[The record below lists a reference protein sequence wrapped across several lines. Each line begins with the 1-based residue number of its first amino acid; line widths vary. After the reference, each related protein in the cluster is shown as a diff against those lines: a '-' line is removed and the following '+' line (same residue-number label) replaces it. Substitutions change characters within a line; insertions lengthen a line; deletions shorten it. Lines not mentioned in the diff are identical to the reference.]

1 MTAETE
7 QPRATLWRR
16 ARRWARR
23 IGLSRRLPMALTIAA
38 IVSGVTTYAALT
50 ESRPFGGDPRVV
62 LVLLYIDLALAL
74 VLSAVVLGRLVKLW
88 IERRRG
94 TAGSRLHIR
103 LVAMF
108 SVVAVAPAIIVAVF
122 SVSFFNL
129 GIEAWFSKRVSTAI
143 GESLAVAEAYLD
155 EHRNIIRADA
165 KAMANDISRSGARQL
180 ANPAQLNRLL
190 ATQAALRSLNEALVF
205 TRDGSVLGRAGFVFS
220 LIFEPV
226 ALLSMRQADSGEV
239 VILTSDTDDRVRA
252 LMRLDVFGDVYLMIG
267 RFVDPRVIGHM
278 ERTQRAVSAYQRL
291 EGDRSKIQI
300 TFALIFA
307 VVTLLLL
314 LAAVWLGL
322 NFATQLVRPISAL
335 IGAAERIREGDLT
348 ARVKEQPTGDEI
360 GSLSR
365 AFNRM
370 ANQLESQRQELLET
384 NLEIEARQ
392 RFTESV
398 LSGVS
403 AGVIGLDSEG
413 RVELPNRFAL
423 DFLATRADR
432 LIGRPLIEIMPEVG
446 ELIEQVK
453 RRPDRRAE
461 TQITIERRGR
471 TRTLLVRV
479 GAEQLG
485 HELEGFVVTFDDIS
499 ALVAAE
505 RTAAWADVARRIAHE
520 IKNPLTPIQLSAER
534 LRRKYQHEIKSDP
547 EVFISCTDTIVR
559 QVGDIGR
566 MIDEFSAFARMPAP
580 VFRTEAVVD
589 LVRQAID
596 LQEVEHPEIRY
607 IKKFPDH
614 GVMLHCDG
622 RQIVQ
627 VMTNVLRN
635 AADAIAGR
643 APSGGEMLDDGWI
656 RIVIDHTDAEHV
668 VIEVEDNGRGFPDDA
683 RDRLVEPYIT
693 TRAKGTGLGL
703 AIVKKIIEDHG
714 GELVLDDGADGGAK
728 VRIIFRTAE
737 SETSVDGAGRTSPKV
752 VSHGG

>member
-1 MTAETE
+1 MVADTAK
-7 QPRATLWRR
+7 PRATLWRR
-16 ARRWARR
+16 TRRWSRR
-23 IGLSRRLPMALTIAA
+23 VGLSRRLPMALTILA
-38 IVSGVTTYAALT
+38 IASGVTTYAALT
-50 ESRPFGGDPRVV
+50 ESRPFGGAPRVV
-62 LVLLYIDLALAL
+62 LVLLYVDLVL
-74 VLSAVVLGRLVKLW
+74 VLILSAVVLGRLVQLW
-88 IERRRG
+88 LERRRG
-94 TAGSRLHIR
+94 LAGSRLHIR
-103 LVAMF
+103 LVALF
-108 SVVAVAPAIIVAVF
+108 SVVAVAPAIVVAVF

-155 EHRNIIRADA
+155 EHREIIRADA
-165 KAMANDISRSGARQL
+165 RAMANDINRSGTL
-180 ANPAQLNRLL
+180 HLSNPAQLNRVL
-190 ATQAALRSLNEALVF
+190 ATQSALRSLSEALVF
-205 TRDGSVLGRAGFVFS
+205 TRNGNVLGRAGLIFS
-220 LIFEPV
+220 LVFEPV
-226 ALLSMRQADSGEV
+226 SLVSMQRADNGEIV
-239 VILTSDTDDRVRA
+239 MLTSDTDDRVRA
-252 LMRLDVFGDVYLMIG
+252 LMRLGIFGDSYLMIG

-278 ERTQRAVSAYQRL
+278 ERTQNAVAAYQRL

-322 NFATQLVRPISAL
+322 TFATQLARPISAL
-335 IGAAERIREGDLT
+335 IRAAEQIREGDLT
-348 ARVKEQPTGDEI
+348 ARVTERPSGDEI

-370 ANQLESQRQELLET
+370 ANQLESQRQELVET

-413 RVELPNRFAL
+413 SVELPNRSAL
-423 DFLATRADR
+423 DLLDIRSDR
-432 LIGRPLIEIMPEVG
+432 LIGRPLIKVMPEVG

-479 GAEQLG
+479 GAERLG
-485 HELEGFVVTFDDIS
+485 RELEGFVVTFDDIS
-499 ALVAAE
+499 ALVVAQ

-534 LRRKYQHEIKSDP
+534 IKRKYQDEIKTDP
-547 EVFISCTDTIVR
+547 DVFNACTDTIVR

-580 VFRTEAVVD
+580 VLQTEDVTD

-596 LQEVEHPEIRY
+596 LQEVEHRDIRY
-607 IKKFPDH
+607 IKEFPEH
-614 GVMLHCDG
+614 AVMLHCDG
-622 RQIVQ
+622 RQIAQ

-635 AADAIAGR
+635 AADAISGRDAPAG
-643 APSGGEMLDDGWI
+643 GHLDDGRI
-656 RIVIDHTDAEHV
+656 RVIVTQSDARHV
-668 VIEVEDNGRGFPDDA
+668 VVEIEDNGRGFPEDE
-683 RDRLVEPYIT
+683 RDRLVEPYVT

-703 AIVKKIIEDHG
+703 AIVKKIMEDHG
-714 GELVLDDGADGGAK
+714 GELMLEDGAGGGAK
-728 VRIIFRTAE
+728 VRLMFGAAE
-737 SETSVDGAGRTSPKV
+737 SEPAEDAGERIVPKV
-752 VSHGG
+752 VSQGS

>member
-1 MTAETE
+1 MTAEAE
-7 QPRATLWRR
+7 KPKATLWRR
-16 ARRWARR
+16 ITRWARR
-23 IGLSRRLPMALTIAA
+23 VGLSRRLPMALTIAA
-38 IVSGVTTYAALT
+38 IVAGVTTYAALT
-50 ESRPFGGDPRVV
+50 ESRPFGGDPQFV
-62 LVLLYIDLALAL
+62 LVLLYIDLVLAL
-74 VLSAVVLGRLVKLW
+74 MLSAVVIGRLVQLW
-88 IERRRG
+88 LERRRG
-94 TAGSRLHIR
+94 MAGSRLHTR
-103 LVAMF
+103 FVAMF

-129 GIEAWFSKRVSTAI
+129 GVEAWFSKRVSIAI

-155 EHRNIIRADA
+155 EHRKIIRADA
-165 KAMANDISRSGARQL
+165 EAMANDINLSGARQL

-190 ATQAALRSLNEALVF
+190 ATQAALRALSEALVF
-205 TRDGSVLGRAGFVFS
+205 TRDGSVLGRTGMVFS
-220 LIFEPV
+220 LMFEPV
-226 ALLSMRQADSGEV
+226 ALSSMRQADSGEV

-278 ERTQRAVSAYQRL
+278 ERAQSAVAAYQRL

-322 NFATQLVRPISAL
+322 NFATQLARPISAL
-335 IGAAERIREGDLT
+335 IGAAEQIREGDLT
-348 ARVKEQPTGDEI
+348 ARVKERPSGDEV

-370 ANQLESQRQELLET
+370 ANQLESQRQELLES
-384 NLEIEARQ
+384 NLEIAARQ

-403 AGVIGLDSEG
+403 AGVIGLDSQG
-413 RVELPNRFAL
+413 KVELPNRSAL
-423 DFLATRADR
+423 DLLSTRAER
-432 LIGRPLIEIMPEVG
+432 LIGRPLIKVMPEVG
-446 ELIEQVK
+446 ELIDQVK

-479 GAEQLG
+479 GAERLG

-499 ALVAAE
+499 ALVVAQ

-534 LRRKYQHEIKSDP
+534 LKRKYQHEVKTDP

-580 VFRTEAVVD
+580 VFQTEAVVD
-589 LVRQAID
+589 LVQQSID
-596 LQEVEHPEIRY
+596 LQGVEHPEIQY
-607 IKKFPDH
+607 IKDFPDP
-614 GVMLHCDG
+614 GVMLYCDG
-622 RQIVQ
+622 RQVVQ
-627 VMTNVLRN
+627 VMTNILRN
-635 AADAIAGR
+635 AADAIASR
-643 APSGGEMLDDGWI
+643 TTPAGETGDDGWI
-656 RIVIDHTDAEHV
+656 RISIGHTDVDQVVID
-668 VIEVEDNGRGFPDDA
+668 VEDNGRGFPADA
-683 RDRLVEPYIT
+683 RDRLVEPYVT

-714 GELVLDDGADGGAK
+714 GELVLEDGADGGAK
-728 VRIIFRTAE
+728 VRMIFGAAENETSEDGADRTA
-737 SETSVDGAGRTSPKV
+737 RKV
-752 VSHGG
+752 VSHGA

>member
-1 MTAETE
+1 MAADTVK
-7 QPRATLWRR
+7 PKATLWRR
-16 ARRWARR
+16 AGRWSRRV
-23 IGLSRRLPMALTIAA
+23 GLSRRLPMALTIAA
-38 IVSGVTTYAALT
+38 IASGVTTYAALT

-74 VLSAVVLGRLVKLW
+74 VLSAVVLRRLVQLW

-94 TAGSRLHIR
+94 MAGSRLHIR

-122 SVSFFNL
+122 SVLFFNL

-155 EHRNIIRADA
+155 EHRKIIRADA
-165 KAMANDISRSGARQL
+165 QAMANDISRSGARQL
-180 ANPAQLNRLL
+180 ANPGQLNRLL
-190 ATQAALRSLNEALVF
+190 ATQAALRSLSEALVF
-205 TRDGSVLGRAGFVFS
+205 TRNGSVLGRTGFVFS
-220 LIFEPV
+220 LLFEPV
-226 ALLSMRQADSGEV
+226 ALSSMRQADSGEV
-239 VILTSDTDDRVRA
+239 VILTSETDDRVRA
-252 LMRLDVFGDVYLMIG
+252 LMRLDVFGDIYLMIG

-278 ERTQRAVSAYQRL
+278 ERTQSAVAAYQRL

-322 NFATQLVRPISAL
+322 NFATQLARPISAL
-335 IGAAERIREGDLT
+335 IAAAERVREGDLT
-348 ARVKEQPTGDEI
+348 ARVEERPTGDEI

-432 LIGRPLIEIMPEVG
+432 LIGQPLITVMPEVG

-479 GAEQLG
+479 GAERLG

-499 ALVAAE
+499 DLVVAQ

-534 LRRKYQHEIKSDP
+534 LRRKYEHEIKSDP
-547 EVFISCTDTIVR
+547 EVFIACTDTIVR

-580 VFRTEAVVD
+580 VFKTEAVVD
-589 LVRQAID
+589 LVKQAVD
-596 LQEVEHPEIRY
+596 LQEVEHPEISY
-607 IKKFPDH
+607 IKEVPDH
-614 GVMLHCDG
+614 DVMLYCDG

-643 APSGGEMLDDGWI
+643 TPSVGEKLDDGWI
-656 RIVIDHTDAEHV
+656 RIVIDHNDVEHV

-683 RDRLVEPYIT
+683 RDRLVEPYVT

-703 AIVKKIIEDHG
+703 AIVKKIVEDHG

-728 VRIIFRTAE
+728 VRMIFGAAE
-737 SETSVDGAGRTSPKV
+737 SETSVDGASPTVPKV
-752 VSHGG
+752 VSHGA